1 MMPVRLCISR
11 YASSLGPLR
20 PYRRLARP
28 FTCYMCVIALFSWD
42 PAPLDPRAQNRR
54 RQLGCS
60 RPPAPRLA
68 PRSFPPL
75 QAPLRAH
82 LTFWSGAP
90 LHPARGGG
98 PGSGLG
104 WDHSAS
110 EVCASISRPL
120 ANAGRLLR
128 HGTLAALARPVLC
141 CVLCSPLNMSTLCI
155 MSVVKFRYN
164 QHTHLPG
171 LYRAR
176 PCIRRSEPRPSRR
189 PPACMMPVR
198 LCISR
203 YASSLGPLRP
213 YRRLA
218 RPFTCYMCVI
228 ALFSWDPAPLDPRAQ
243 NRRRQLGCSRP
254 PAPRLAPRSFPP
266 LQAPL
271 RAHLTFWSGAPL
283 HPARG
288 GGPGSGLGFAADAR
302 RAAPGLAGLVA
313 ARPTDCA
320 YCNPRLGTC
329 ACAGRR
335 RVGQCSPPTLHL
347 LPTLLEYLRRRRH
360 TFWSTC
366 TADVIPSGVP
376 GLPTLPLLGRSHRRH
391 CRHRD
396 PRGTW
401 MTFAADVTPSGAP
414 GLPTPPLLGRS
425 HRRHRD
431 PRGTW
436 MTFAA
441 EVHVSSLPSPPLP
454 PAMSILRRRHLRRVG
469 CWNRRTRPPERAL
482 AQGGGGTTFSRSR
495 NRRQPPTLTHPYP
508 VPKCARP
515 GAPGPQGLASHPFRS
530 SPWAVVLPRQG
541 QDVCPLPAAGMPP
554 VPGSKQTTADRPPQL
569 ASTRK
574 GGSTLC
580 HVVPSETTRMAAMLT
595 STVRVNPAGALGAFS
610 PPSPPSCSSSG
621 TATTGDGTRRR
632 DGVGSSSG
640 GGSSIGGSGSS
651 SSSSSSSRSDRCSRF
666 SSCRGGRVLS
676 HFIPTPFPP
685 TSPPTCTW
693 PPPPPGRPIFALP
706 GLTFVRRVP

>member
-1 MMPVRLCISR
+1 
-11 YASSLGPLR
+11 
-20 PYRRLARP
+20 
-28 FTCYMCVIALFSWD
+28 
-42 PAPLDPRAQNRR
+42 
-54 RQLGCS
+54 
-60 RPPAPRLA
+60 
-68 PRSFPPL
+68 
-75 QAPLRAH
+75 
-82 LTFWSGAP
+82 
-90 LHPARGGG
+90 
-98 PGSGLG
+98 
-104 WDHSAS
+104 
-110 EVCASISRPL
+110 
-120 ANAGRLLR
+120 
-128 HGTLAALARPVLC
+128 
-141 CVLCSPLNMSTLCI
+141 
-155 MSVVKFRYN
+155 
-164 QHTHLPG
+164 
-171 LYRAR
+171 
-176 PCIRRSEPRPSRR
+176 
-189 PPACMMPVR
+189 
-198 LCISR
+198 
-203 YASSLGPLRP
+203 
-213 YRRLA
+213 
-218 RPFTCYMCVI
+218 
-228 ALFSWDPAPLDPRAQ
+228 
-243 NRRRQLGCSRP
+243 
-254 PAPRLAPRSFPP
+254 
-266 LQAPL
+266 
-271 RAHLTFWSGAPL
+271 
-283 HPARG
+283 
-288 GGPGSGLGFAADAR
+288 
-302 RAAPGLAGLVA
+302 
-313 ARPTDCA
+313 
-320 YCNPRLGTC
+320 
-329 ACAGRR
+329 
-335 RVGQCSPPTLHL
+335 
-347 LPTLLEYLRRRRH
+347 
-360 TFWSTC
+360 
-366 TADVIPSGVP
+366 
-376 GLPTLPLLGRSHRRH
+376 
-391 CRHRD
+391 
-396 PRGTW
+396 
-401 MTFAADVTPSGAP
+401 MTFAADVTSSGLP

-425 HRRHRD
+425 HCRHRD

-530 SPWAVVLPRQG
+530 SPWAVVLSRQG

-610 PPSPPSCSSSG
+610 PLSPPSCSSSG

>member
-1 MMPVRLCISR
+1 MPVRLCLSR
-11 YASSLGPLR
+11 CASSLGPLR

-42 PAPLDPRAQNRR
+42 PAL
-54 RQLGCS
+54 
-60 RPPAPRLA
+60 
-68 PRSFPPL
+68 
-75 QAPLRAH
+75 
-82 LTFWSGAP
+82 
-90 LHPARGGG
+90 
-98 PGSGLG
+98 
-104 WDHSAS
+104 
-110 EVCASISRPL
+110 
-120 ANAGRLLR
+120 
-128 HGTLAALARPVLC
+128 
-141 CVLCSPLNMSTLCI
+141 
-155 MSVVKFRYN
+155 
-164 QHTHLPG
+164 
-171 LYRAR
+171 
-176 PCIRRSEPRPSRR
+176 
-189 PPACMMPVR
+189 
-198 LCISR
+198 
-203 YASSLGPLRP
+203 
-213 YRRLA
+213 
-218 RPFTCYMCVI
+218 
-228 ALFSWDPAPLDPRAQ
+228 LDPRAQ

-302 RAAPGLAGLVA
+302 LAAPGLAGLVA

-329 ACAGRR
+329 ACAGRC

-376 GLPTLPLLGRSHRRH
+376 GLPTPPLLGRSHRRH
-391 CRHRD
+391 CR
-396 PRGTW
+396 
-401 MTFAADVTPSGAP
+401 
-414 GLPTPPLLGRS
+414 

-530 SPWAVVLPRQG
+530 SPWAVVLSRQG

-610 PPSPPSCSSSG
+610 PLSPPSCSSSG

-632 DGVGSSSG
+632 DGVGSSIG
-640 GGSSIGGSGSS
+640 GGSSTGGSGNG
-651 SSSSSSSRSDRCSRF
+651 SSSSSSRSDRCSRI

-676 HFIPTPFPP
+676 HFIPTPSPLPHHPHAPGLHLPP
-685 TSPPTCTW
+685 GGQSLPCQGSLLCVEYPRQD
-693 PPPPPGRPIFALP
+693 PPPLR
-706 GLTFVRRVP
+706 